1 MVEKYPYLI
10 GDFMWT
16 AFDYL
21 GEAGL
26 GAWSY
31 SPDAKGFNK
40 PYPWL
45 LGGAGVIDI
54 LGNPDGE
61 AVMGI
66 KRQLKCI
73 RKGARLNY
81 F

>member
-21 GEAGL
+21 GEVGL

-31 SPDAKGFNK
+31 SAKAK
-40 PYPWL
+40 ITLTHCY
-45 LGGAGVIDI
+45 
-54 LGNPDGE
+54 
-61 AVMGI
+61 
-66 KRQLKCI
+66 
-73 RKGARLNY
+73 
-81 F
+81 